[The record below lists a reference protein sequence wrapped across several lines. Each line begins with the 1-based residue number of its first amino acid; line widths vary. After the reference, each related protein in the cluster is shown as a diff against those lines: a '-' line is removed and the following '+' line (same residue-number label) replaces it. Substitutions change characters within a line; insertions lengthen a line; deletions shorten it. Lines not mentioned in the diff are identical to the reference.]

1 MAKFCIINPND
12 EKCYTYSRARTRRI
26 PLGQAYV
33 AAALVNGGHD
43 VTAIDATADDLNEDD
58 IVERVVAIQPDF
70 VGIGGTTPL
79 YSQMASLTKKIKN
92 ELENVTVILGGPHVS
107 ALPIPSLNTSMADF
121 ICIGEAEESVVAV
134 VNCVSNNSPAGLIP
148 GIAYHGKSEPI
159 VTQNYRLRLN
169 QSKEDTIKA
178 VDLNACPI
186 PARHLYDHSKYVDE
200 ARGFYESQTGAMFSR
215 GCPGKCS
222 FCGAADTLVR
232 WRDTDNIIEELKQVQ
247 SMGIPNLFVMDDTYT
262 NNRKRVIDL
271 SNRIVENGIDLNI
284 SVQLRLDQLDRE
296 VCDAMY
302 KSGVRYVGP
311 GIESG
316 SPRIMKAIGK
326 GPKESREHMREKIKL
341 LQEYDWSIRCS
352 YVFGM
357 VGETEEDIMMTID
370 FAKELNA
377 TENAFSILTPYPD
390 SPLWHTALQ
399 RGQVDEYMDFDRF
412 LYYNSVGCN
421 LSDTP
426 TDRLME
432 LHKLAY
438 TEVKNRSYATSDIL
452 ENAGLGGTLHTE
464 QE

>member
-12 EKCYTYSRARTRRI
+12 AKCYTYSRARTCRI

-33 AAALVNGGHD
+33 AAALVQAGHD
-43 VTAIDATADDLNEDD
+43 VTAIDATADDLNEDE
-58 IVERVVAIQPDF
+58 IVERVVAIQPEF

-92 ELENVTVILGGPHVS
+92 EVEGVTIILGGPHVS
-107 ALPIPSLNTSMADF
+107 ALPIPSLNTSAADF
-121 ICIGEAEESVVAV
+121 ICIGEAEESVVAIV
-134 VNCVSNNSPAGLIP
+134 RLIMFPNQLAEIP
-148 GIAYHGKSEPI
+148 GIAFRFGNDII
-159 VTQNYRLRLN
+159 VTTNYRLRLN

-178 VDLNACPI
+178 VDLNKCPI
-186 PARHLYDHSKYVDE
+186 PARHLYDHSKYVDH

-232 WRDTDNIIEELKQVQ
+232 WRNTDNIIEELKQVQ
-247 SMGIPNLFVMDDTYT
+247 AMGIPNLFVMDDTYT
-262 NNRKRVIDL
+262 NQKKRILDL
-271 SNRIVENGIDLNI
+271 SKRIVENDIDLNI
-284 SVQLRLDQLDRE
+284 SVQLRLDQVDKE
-296 VCDAMY
+296 VCEAMY
-302 KSGVRYVGP
+302 ASGVRYVGP

-326 GPKESREHMREKIKL
+326 GPFETREHMKEKIL
-341 LQEYDWSIRCS
+341 LLKEYDWSIRCS

-421 LSDTP
+421 LSETP

-432 LHKLAY
+432 LHKYAY
-438 TEVKNRSYATSDIL
+438 ETVKNRSYQTSDKM
-452 ENAGLGGTLHTE
+452 ENAGLAGTLHTE
-464 QE
+464 E